1 MHTSLRH
8 KEHQSVA
15 AKVEAIIVSA
25 TLLHNVKKSSNIFS
39 FALQVNKM
47 MTVQMQPHLEKT
59 QKMAHTHLG

>member
-15 AKVEAIIVSA
+15 AKVEAIIASG
-25 TLLHNVKKSSNIFS
+25 TLLHNVQNSSNIFS

-47 MTVQMQPHLEKT
+47 MIVEMQPHLAKT
-59 QKMAHTHLG
+59 QKMAHTQLG

>member
-15 AKVEAIIVSA
+15 AKVEAIIDSG
-25 TLLHNVKKSSNIFS
+25 TLLHNVQNSSNILS

-47 MTVQMQPHLEKT
+47 MTVEM
-59 QKMAHTHLG
+59 